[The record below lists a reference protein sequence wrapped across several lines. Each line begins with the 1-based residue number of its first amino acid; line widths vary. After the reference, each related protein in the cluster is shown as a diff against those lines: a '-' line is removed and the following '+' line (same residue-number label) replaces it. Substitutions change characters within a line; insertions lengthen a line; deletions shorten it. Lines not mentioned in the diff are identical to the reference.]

1 MTTRER
7 ILDAALTLFS
17 ESGYGDVYVG
27 DIADAVGIK
36 APSLYK
42 HFKNKQEIFDALIL
56 EMSERYSAGAANLG
70 INGSDTQAD
79 ASIYENIN
87 EDALIEVGK
96 GLFLFFLHDSY
107 QSRFRK
113 MLTLEQFRNEEL
125 SKVYTSLFYRDPIEY
140 QAGLFEFLIK
150 SGKIKEEDPILL
162 ATEFYSTIYTLLT
175 VCDRDP
181 DYESKAIILLENHI
195 KQFNK
200 NYGKDV

>member
-7 ILDAALTLFS
+7 ILDEALTLFS

-27 DIADAVGIK
+27 DIANAVGIK

-56 EMSERYSAGAANLG
+56 EMNERYSEGAALIG
-70 INGSDTQAD
+70 INGSDMQAD
-79 ASIYENIN
+79 VSIYENIN
-87 EDALIEVGK
+87 EDALIEIGK
-96 GLFLFFLHDSY
+96 RLFQFFLHDSY

-125 SKVYTSLFYRDPIEY
+125 SKVYTKLFYHDAIEY
-140 QAGLFEFLIK
+140 QAGLFDLLIK
-150 SGKIKEEDPILL
+150 SGKIKKEDTKLL

-181 DYESKAIILLENHI
+181 DYESEAIIILEKHI

-200 NYGKDV
+200 NYGKG